1 MLKKMAFI
9 YVTFMLIFS
18 FLVYFGGVSFIS
30 SQLKSES
37 IIMSNDNFRLVKNAH
52 NNKISDIKGDISR
65 IISELDYTDIDDLK
79 EKLKIISKVNDFD
92 VFYFSKNADVIIY
105 NGSEL
110 PEYMNIV
117 KSREYYK
124 QIIYKTKDFFISWP
138 YIDEI
143 TNTKRITTAA
153 TIRVGGEVVGG
164 LGIDYPAESIIATEE
179 LYYTLTNDEGVIFSD
194 SDYDWI
200 GNNIYDLRPEFK
212 NLTYSPDSIILYETN
227 SGSEA
232 NGLASVQKIKMGEYT
247 AFIYGWPE
255 PVRATSE
262 VLIFAGIYVLLA
274 FSLILPFLLY
284 IFSRK
289 SIYNIKLLFAKIE
302 KMKSGELEIVNYKLC
317 NTEVEDLAI
326 NINDF
331 IVKLSLI
338 INNIKESNCQLLKYE
353 CEITEYINSNRV
365 NANSEIVAIEQIATA
380 AEELSIT
387 ALDVANQAT
396 NAEDAA
402 HSAVKAVNEGEGT
415 LIHSEEVNRQAMDS
429 MINSSDMVMELSE
442 YAREISFVISEIRSI
457 SELTNLLALN
467 AAIEAAR
474 AGEQGRGFAV
484 VADEIRMLALKTEE
498 ATINIQDT
506 IIKLQEKSDKA
517 TTSMSKST
525 EFVSMSNKISEQLS
539 SVFTD
544 ISKKVSIISDAN
556 IQVAAA
562 AEEQSAVST
571 EITEQ
576 LCSTKSLV
584 QKNQSGIEEISLIN
598 QKIDKSILDV
608 DEKIDFFNISNS

>member
-1 MLKKMAFI
+1 MLKKMTFI
-9 YVTFMLIFS
+9 YVAFMLIFS
-18 FLVYFGGVSFIS
+18 FLVYFSGESFIG
-30 SQLKSES
+30 SQLKNES
-37 IIMSNDNFRLVKNAH
+37 ITMSNDNFKLIKNAH
-52 NNKISDIKGDISR
+52 DNKVLDMKDDIFR
-65 IISELDYTDIDDLK
+65 IISELDYTDVDDLK
-79 EKLKIISKVNDFD
+79 GKLKIISKVNDFD
-92 VFYFSKNADVIIY
+92 VFYFSKNADFIVY
-105 NGSEL
+105 NGEEL
-110 PEYMNIV
+110 PEYMGVI

-124 QIIYKTKDFFISWP
+124 QIIHKNKDFFISWP

-143 TNTKRITTAA
+143 TKTKRITTAA
-153 TIRVGGEVVGG
+153 TIRVGGEVIGG

-200 GNNIYDLRPEFK
+200 GNNIYDLRPKFK
-212 NLTYSPDSIILYETN
+212 SLTYSPDSIILYETN
-227 SGSEA
+227 SGSEP
-232 NGLASVQKIKMGEYT
+232 NGLASVQKMKMGEYT

-255 PVRATSE
+255 PVRATSK
-262 VLIFAGIYVLLA
+262 VMIFTGISVLLA
-274 FSLILPFLLY
+274 FSMILPFVLY

-289 SIYNIKLLFAKIE
+289 SFYNVKLLFREIE
-302 KMKSGELEIVNYKLC
+302 NMKSGQLEIVKYKRC

-326 NINDF
+326 NVNDF
-331 IVKLSLI
+331 IVKLSSI
-338 INNIKESNCQLLKYE
+338 INDVKGSNFQLLKYE
-353 CEITEYINSNRV
+353 CEITEYINSNRA
-365 NANSEIVAIEQIATA
+365 NADSEIIAIEQIATA

-387 ALDVANQAT
+387 ALDVANQAI

-402 HSAVKAVNEGEGT
+402 RSAVNAVNEGEGT
-415 LIHSEEVNRQAMDS
+415 LIHSEDISRQVMDS
-429 MINSSDMVMELSE
+429 MVNSFEVVKELSE
-442 YAREISFVISEIRSI
+442 YAREIGFVISEIKSI
-457 SELTNLLALN
+457 SEQTNLLALN

-484 VADEIRMLALKTEE
+484 VADEVRMLALKTEE
-498 ATINIQDT
+498 ATINIQET
-506 IIKLQEKSDKA
+506 ISKLQEQSDKA

-525 EFVSMSNKISEQLS
+525 EFVSMSNTISGQLS

-556 IQVAAA
+556 TQVAAA

-576 LCSTKSLV
+576 LCSAKNLV

-598 QKIDKSILDV
+598 QKIDKSILDA
-608 DEKIDFFNISNS
+608 DEKISFFNIRNS

>member
-1 MLKKMAFI
+1 MAFI